1 MKKKKL
7 FIAITL
13 SNYLIDRTGTPK
25 VVMSHQVAA
34 NDAGIKYVALFPIAV
49 LLNLQRGFSATH
61 SV

>member
-34 NDAGIKYVALFPIAV
+34 NDAGIKYVALFLSLIHISEPT
-49 LLNLQRGFSATH
+49 RP
-61 SV
+61 

>member
-34 NDAGIKYVALFPIAV
+34 NDAGIKYVALFPI
-49 LLNLQRGFSATH
+49 
-61 SV
+61 